1 MERRLDGCA
10 AEIADAIG
18 YQEFDMPQEG
28 EMLLEETNG
37 HLFDAE
43 RSYFEQK
50 TYYDD
55 HLGREPGKQA
65 KTPQNGA

>member
-1 MERRLDGCA
+1 
-10 AEIADAIG
+10 
-18 YQEFDMPQEG
+18 
-28 EMLLEETNG
+28 MLLEETNG